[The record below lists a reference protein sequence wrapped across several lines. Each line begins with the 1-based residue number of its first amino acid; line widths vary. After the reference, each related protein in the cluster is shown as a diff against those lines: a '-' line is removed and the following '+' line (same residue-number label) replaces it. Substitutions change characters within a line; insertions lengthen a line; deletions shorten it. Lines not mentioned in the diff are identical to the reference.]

1 MAKTQLLRF
10 FTLYYHFRLAWATKK
25 TLVLIRTES
34 MQPKINIWSLAAV
47 IAAYCFALKC
57 GVQGKYAAIVVNLR

>member
-1 MAKTQLLRF
+1 M
-10 FTLYYHFRLAWATKK
+10 WATNK
-25 TLVLIRTES
+25 TLVPIRTELVVA
-34 MQPKINIWSLAAV
+34 MQPKINVWSLAAV